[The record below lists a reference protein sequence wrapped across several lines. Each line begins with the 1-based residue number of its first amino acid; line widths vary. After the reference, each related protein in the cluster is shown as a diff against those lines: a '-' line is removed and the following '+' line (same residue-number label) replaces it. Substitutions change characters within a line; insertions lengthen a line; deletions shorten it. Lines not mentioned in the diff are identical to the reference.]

1 MLKRIKN
8 NIKPLTKKDFKKTIG
23 DALESQSKTI
33 LKAVD
38 FKFRGVDEKFNDI
51 DKRLYQMDGKIDKVL
66 DGQDRFVK
74 QLTDLEQESKISTEL
89 YKNHDKKIEGH
100 EKRID
105 KLELKTES

>member
-8 NIKPLTKKDFKKTIG
+8 NIKPLTKKDLKKTIG
-23 DALESQSKTI
+23 DVLESQSKTI

-38 FKFRGVDEKFNDI
+38 FEFRGIDERFNDI

-74 QLTDLEQESKISTEL
+74 QLTDLGQESKVSTEL